1 MNSEIIL
8 SQEASQYKSIIR
20 EQDSK
25 IKTLCEQLRQSEI
38 NNAGLMVNINVFLFS
53 DPDIFENKFR
63 KENLQRIETHS
74 N

>member
-38 NNAGLMVNINVFLFS
+38 NNAGLMVNIHMFS
-53 DPDIFENKFR
+53 FF
-63 KENLQRIETHS
+63 
-74 N
+74 